1 MASRLVALGI
11 DPGFAFLGLGV
22 LEVTNS
28 STRVLHHE
36 TFTTSAKD
44 ESLGR
49 LDAIAD
55 RLLDAIDDYAPQLV
69 AYENQAGVEVGM
81 QLMREKEGNAGGTN
95 YSSRRVHEVSGI
107 IRGAARAFELPCYCL
122 APSTIKVALLGKGGG
137 HAPKDRLKQGV
148 RRMLGVVGCSE
159 HAADALAIAIGG
171 VQAHRRV
178 QLLARAHSA
187 LIR

>member
-1 MASRLVALGI
+1 MSSIVALGV
-11 DPGFAFLGLGV
+11 DPGFANLGLGV
-22 LEVTNS
+22 VEVTNS
-28 STRVLHHE
+28 STRVLLHD
-36 TFTTSAKD
+36 TFITSPKD
-44 ESLGR
+44 DTAGR

-55 RLLDAIDDYAPQLV
+55 RLLDAIEDFRVQIL

-81 QLMREKEGNAGGTN
+81 QLMREKEGTAGGTN

-137 HAPKDRLKQGV
+137 HAKKAQLKVAV
-148 RRMLGVVGCSE
+148 RRLLGVVGCSE
-159 HAADALAIAIGG
+159 HAADALATAIGG
-171 VQAHRRV
+171 VQAHRRA
-178 QLLARAHSA
+178 QLALRAAKS

>member
-1 MASRLVALGI
+1 MASLVALGV

-22 LEVTNS
+22 IEVTNS

-44 ESLGR
+44 ETAGR
-49 LDAIAD
+49 LDAISD
-55 RLLDAIDDYAPQLV
+55 RLLDALDDYAPQLV

-81 QLMREKEGNAGGTN
+81 QLMREAEGKGGTN

-107 IRGAARAFELPCYCL
+107 IRCAARSVELPCYCL

-137 HAPKDRLKQGV
+137 HAKKAQLKLAV

-159 HAADALAIAIGG
+159 HAADALAIAVGG
-171 VQAHRRV
+171 VQAHRRA
-178 QLLARAHSA
+178 QLLMRTHAA

>member
-1 MASRLVALGI
+1 MPPLIALGI

-22 LEVTNS
+22 VEVSSS
-28 STRVLHHE
+28 STRVLLHE
-36 TFTTSAKD
+36 TFTTSAHD
-44 ESLGR
+44 DTPAR

-55 RLLDAIDDYAPQLV
+55 RILDAIDDDTPTII

-81 QLMREKEGNAGGTN
+81 QLLREKEGKGGTN

-107 IRGAARAFELPCYCL
+107 IRCAARSAELPCYCL

-137 HAPKDRLKQGV
+137 HAKKDQLKTAV
-148 RRMLGVVGCSE
+148 RRMLGVAGCSE

-171 VQAHRRV
+171 VQAHRRAQV
-178 QLLARAHSA
+178 LARAHAA

>member
-1 MASRLVALGI
+1 MAALIALGI
-11 DPGFAFLGLGV
+11 DPGFANLGIGV
-22 LEVTNS
+22 VEVTSS

-36 TFTTSAKD
+36 TFTTSPKD
-44 ESLGR
+44 ETGAR
-49 LDAIAD
+49 LNAIAD
-55 RLLDAIDDYAPQLV
+55 RLLDAIDDYAPALL

-81 QLMREKEGNAGGTN
+81 QLMREKEGAGTN

-107 IRGAARAFELPCYCL
+107 IRCAARAFELPCYCL

-137 HAPKDRLKQGV
+137 HAPKARLKLGV
-148 RRMLGVVGCSE
+148 RRMLGIAGCSE
-159 HAADALAIAIGG
+159 HAADALAIAVGG

-178 QLLARAHSA
+178 QLLERAHSA

>member
-1 MASRLVALGI
+1 VASLIALGV
-11 DPGFAFLGLGV
+11 DPGFANLGLGV
-22 LEVTNS
+22 LEVTNA
-28 STRVLHHE
+28 STRVLLHE
-36 TFTTSAKD
+36 TFTTSPKHDTPA
-44 ESLGR
+44 R
-49 LDAIAD
+49 LNAIAD
-55 RLLDAIDDYAPQLV
+55 RLLDAIDDYAPALL

-81 QLMREKEGNAGGTN
+81 QLMREKEGTAGTN

-107 IRGAARAFELPCYCL
+107 IRCAARAFELPCYCL

-137 HAPKDRLKQGV
+137 HAPKARLKLGV

-178 QLLARAHSA
+178 QLLDRAHHA